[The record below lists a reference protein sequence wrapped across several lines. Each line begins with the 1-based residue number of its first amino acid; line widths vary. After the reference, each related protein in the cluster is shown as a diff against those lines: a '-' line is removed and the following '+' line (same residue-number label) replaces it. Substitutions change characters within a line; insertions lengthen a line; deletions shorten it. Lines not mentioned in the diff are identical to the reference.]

1 MPTIS
6 YLKDTVQ
13 CLDQFLP
20 GLFCF
25 SLSCLSMQRL
35 FACYRLQH
43 ILGRIILYPSFSSFS
58 SIITF
63 GTILVVTWH
72 SWELK
77 VGRLRSTYWTMSLEH
92 APPTPPPDV
101 QVYDRRLFRSWQWCQ
116 MPLSEEGESGTS
128 SCSKHLAWAGL
139 GCHRDVSVISWVV
152 VFLWKE
158 GLQGIFHRSRE
169 RQLWAFESIFMV
181 LVMDSLTCSSRC
193 SSDNKRGR
201 TLDPTSGR
209 GLFLSH
215 PHRHAGPVREGGR

>member
-1 MPTIS
+1 MGSIPGSGRPPGGGHGNPLQCSCLENPRDRGALSQKVRHDWSDLARMPTIG

-20 GLFCF
+20 GLFFF

-92 APPTPPPDV
+92 APPLHPQMSRCMTEGSLEVGSDATCHWVKRVSQAPALAASTWHGQGLV
-101 QVYDRRLFRSWQWCQ
+101 AVGMSLSSAGWLFS
-116 MPLSEEGESGTS
+116 SGTRDFRVS
-128 SCSKHLAWAGL
+128 STDPERDSSGHLKA
-139 GCHRDVSVISWVV
+139 D
-152 VFLWKE
+152 LW
-158 GLQGIFHRSRE
+158 S
-169 RQLWAFESIFMV
+169 
-181 LVMDSLTCSSRC
+181 
-193 SSDNKRGR
+193 
-201 TLDPTSGR
+201 
-209 GLFLSH
+209 
-215 PHRHAGPVREGGR
+215 